1 MEECLVKYI
10 SVYLTAVLLASTAW
24 AAEEIPSAPATD
36 SAEQPTIQEATGSVA
51 RSGFSSAIV
60 DREPVD
66 QIGELPATADRVYF
80 FTELMGLEGE
90 TVTHRWTF
98 EDQTMAEVPFE
109 VRGPRWRV
117 HSSKLLQPGWE
128 GTWTVTVVDSSGHK
142 LAESQVHYMSGEETA
157 AEVEDIPAAPAA
169 TDENPLP

>member
-1 MEECLVKYI
+1 MKYI
-10 SVYLTAVLLASTAW
+10 IVYLTAVLLASTAW

-36 SAEQPTIQEATGSVA
+36 SADQAAERPIMEATASVA

-66 QIGELPATADRVYF
+66 QIEELPATADRVYF

-128 GTWTVTVVDSSGHK
+128 GTWTVTVVDSSGRK
-142 LAESQVHYMSGEETA
+142 LAESQVQYMSREETA
-157 AEVEDIPAAPAA
+157 AEGDVPAAPAA
-169 TDENPLP
+169 TDE